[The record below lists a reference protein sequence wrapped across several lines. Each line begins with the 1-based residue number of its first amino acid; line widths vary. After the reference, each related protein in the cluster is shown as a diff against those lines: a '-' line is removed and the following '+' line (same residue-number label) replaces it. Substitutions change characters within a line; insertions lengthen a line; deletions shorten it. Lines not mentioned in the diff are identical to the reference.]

1 MNNIVCGEMK
11 IGIVSPADKK
21 YANKGLSGSYQ
32 TVPCLLFGADICDV
46 GSCA

>member
-21 YANKGLSGSYQ
+21 YANKGLSGSIRQSLVYY
-32 TVPCLLFGADICDV
+32 LERISAM
-46 GSCA
+46 